1 MLTPAIWGSD
11 ILAEFHQ
18 PRSGIELLVDR
29 MPFPNYGESASPENL
44 YALAEISVRT
54 LLNRIHHSLF
64 FTDSLTIYS
73 GRSAKSV
80 SSSNDPVLHPDASHI
95 RVCEELSRQLETW
108 YYGLP
113 EEVKPELTGEI
124 KGNRQACLLRLR
136 YWSSKQNIYRAFL
149 IYVTSR
155 TWDGAEAVP
164 QTVLE
169 MCATCLHAC
178 RMYLNTARHLIYER
192 TPYTYGCAMA

>member
-1 MLTPAIWGSD
+1 
-11 ILAEFHQ
+11 
-18 PRSGIELLVDR
+18 
-29 MPFPNYGESASPENL
+29 MPFPNYGENASPANL

-73 GRSAKSV
+73 GRSGGV
-80 SSSNDPVLHPDASHI
+80 SSSDTSFVHPDPSHI
-95 RVCEELSRQLETW
+95 RVCDELSRQLEAW
-108 YYGLP
+108 YDRLP
-113 EEVKPELTGEI
+113 DEVKPDLTGNT

-155 TWDGAEAVP
+155 TWTPTETIP
-164 QTVLE
+164 HTVYEL
-169 MCATCLHAC
+169 CATCIHAC
-178 RMYLNTARHLIYER
+178 RMYVMTAEHLICER
-192 TPYTYGCAMA
+192 TPYTYSCAMA